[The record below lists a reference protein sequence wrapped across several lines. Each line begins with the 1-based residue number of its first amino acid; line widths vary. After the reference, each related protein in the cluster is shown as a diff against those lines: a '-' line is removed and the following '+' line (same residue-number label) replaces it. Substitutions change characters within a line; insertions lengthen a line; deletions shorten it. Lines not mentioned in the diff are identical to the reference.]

1 MIQYLIKIF
10 LLLAFVAMLA
20 SSCGKKSTL
29 SGIFDKSTPYEA
41 YQRNLEKANLDETAL
56 GAKWIQEGKAV
67 FEDSIYITLP
77 FSEEAYFD
85 ASTIM
90 ANGYRF
96 IAERGQK
103 LVITLRML
111 SSEDL
116 KIFMDLFLIED
127 EPKHLVSADTA
138 EAIMEHE
145 VKEDGEYF
153 LRLQPELL
161 RSGRYILSITSK
173 AVLSFPILE
182 KDYKSIASFFGAAR
196 DAGVRRHEGVD
207 IFAPRKTPILAVA
220 KGRITRVNTNRLGG
234 NVVWQR
240 DPERNLSYYYAH
252 LDSQTVSPGQNVTIG
267 DTVGLVGNTGNAI
280 TTPPHLHFGIYAS
293 GYGAI
298 DPYAFFHTKNS
309 IVSNKHD
316 GNALVGKMVRVSAA
330 NVNFRLSPD
339 LKATLVGK
347 LPKNTLLYVQSAT
360 EKWLRAETGD
370 RQKGY
375 IYQSLVESIDEPLE
389 EIQLV
394 KEMELVDFPGSQ
406 SVVMQDIP
414 SGSPVSILAA
424 HGNYYYVSTSQNGRG
439 WLEKP

>member
-1 MIQYLIKIF
+1 MIQYLIKIL
-10 LLLAFVAMLA
+10 LLLAFLTMLA

-29 SGIFDKSTPYEA
+29 SGIFERATPYET

-67 FEDSIYITLP
+67 FDDSLYVTLP

-85 ASTIM
+85 ASAVM

-103 LVITLRML
+103 LIITLRML
-111 SSEDL
+111 SREEL

-127 EPKHLVSADTA
+127 EPQHLKAADTA
-138 EAIMEHE
+138 GVIMEHE
-145 VKEDGEYF
+145 VKKDGEYF

-161 RSGRYILSITSK
+161 RSGRYILSITSS

-182 KDYKSIASFFGAAR
+182 KDYRSIASFFGAAR

-207 IFAPRKTPILAVA
+207 IFAPRSTPVLAVA

-252 LDSQTVSPGQNVTIG
+252 LDSQLVSPGQNLAIG

-298 DPYAFFHTKNS
+298 DPYSFFHTKNS
-309 IVSNKHD
+309 IVSSNHE
-316 GNALVGKMVRVSAA
+316 GSTAIGKAVRITAA
-330 NVNFRLSPD
+330 NVNFRISPD
-339 LKATLVGK
+339 LKSALIGK
-347 LPKNTLLYVQSAT
+347 LPQNTLLYVHSAT
-360 EKWLRAETGD
+360 DKWFRAETGD
-370 RQKGY
+370 RVKGY
-375 IYQSLVESIDEPLE
+375 IYQSLVEPLDAPVE
-389 EIQLV
+389 STQIENESALY
-394 KEMELVDFPGSQ
+394 DFPGGDGIMMRT
-406 SVVMQDIP
+406 VP
-414 SGSPVSILAA
+414 SGETVSIMAE
-424 HGNYYYVSTSQNGRG
+424 HGNYYYVNFSNISG